1 MEVLSLKPKVTSHSK
16 SFQQGRMY
24 NINVIAQFKLLSTL
38 SLIGPVVLT
47 AIVNISSR
55 SDNRAAVLL
64 ILILCV

>member
-1 MEVLSLKPKVTSHSK
+1 
-16 SFQQGRMY
+16 MY

-64 ILILCV
+64 SPYFVRLAKIAPSI